1 MFLLAVIEDTVRIPP
16 SEFDAKELEAV
27 KFQIN
32 NKYSNR
38 VLENVGLCIK
48 LYDILDVGD
57 GIIMAGDGG
66 SHTRVKFRMIIFKP
80 FLGEILVGRIKEC
93 TQDYIRVSVLFFE
106 HIYIPASFLPDPS
119 TFDEGKWVWQYGE
132 HELTMEVDKIVRCR
146 VESVQFNPPSVKS
159 LMFNPSNNQ
168 VITPSSA
175 PTAANTPAP
184 AAAAAGDNKTTA
196 EHVSGTTTDHALVS
210 PIIITAS
217 TYESGMGM
225 VDWWAPTDEEPLLKI
240 ITYNEAMANAARAS
254 MMQAEEV
261 NASTEQLED
270 TDAVADQMAVDQ
282 EKGEEGEE
290 NELIDG
296 ANDAHS
302 DAGGAQDE

>member
-1 MFLLAVIEDTVRIPP
+1 
-16 SEFDAKELEAV
+16 
-27 KFQIN
+27 
-32 NKYSNR
+32 
-38 VLENVGLCIK
+38 
-48 LYDILDVGD
+48 
-57 GIIMAGDGG
+57 MA
-66 SHTRVKFRMIIFKP
+66 R
-80 FLGEILVGRIKEC
+80 
-93 TQDYIRVSVLFFE
+93 Q
-106 HIYIPASFLPDPS
+106 
-119 TFDEGKWVWQYGE
+119 
-132 HELTMEVDKIVRCR
+132 
-146 VESVQFNPPSVKS
+146 
-159 LMFNPSNNQ
+159 
-168 VITPSSA
+168 
-175 PTAANTPAP
+175 
-184 AAAAAGDNKTTA
+184 
-196 EHVSGTTTDHALVS
+196 
-210 PIIITAS
+210 AS

-282 EKGEEGEE
+282 GTDIRFKRFFLLTVIVLRLEKGEEGEE